1 MKWTG
6 VDLVS
11 LFFHPSGLEKCIAT
25 YTPELC
31 MGWVDP
37 RVGLGWVWSGMGRK
51 LVFLV
56 SWLGHRSEMTDVRK
70 NTLPTLGRHCQPS
83 KLNQL
88 NLFVGGCVQA

>member
-25 YTPELC
+25 STSEFS

-37 RVGLGWVWSGMGRK
+37 RVGLGWVLGLGWEWVEKLCFSGLGWVMGLK
-51 LVFLV
+51 
-56 SWLGHRSEMTDVRK
+56 
-70 NTLPTLGRHCQPS
+70 
-83 KLNQL
+83 
-88 NLFVGGCVQA
+88 